1 MVIIKTIV
9 IMVIDIIIM
18 INYDLLNDNG
28 DDNMTKMATRTILAQ
43 RMSNHSATVPIMP
56 RSIIT

>member
-43 RMSNHSATVPIMP
+43 RTSNHSATVPIMP